1 MRRYG
6 FDWLRVF
13 VIFLLFPFHT
23 ARVFDAWE
31 TNYVKGAA
39 NGFSTWFVAAV
50 SYWFM
55 PLLFVI
61 AGYSAYAALGKRT
74 VREYTRERM
83 RRLLVPLLFGIV
95 IIAPPQGYMSRL
107 AAGDS
112 IGYFRFLGQYFT
124 DFSDLS
130 GYTGSFSPDHL
141 WFILYLL
148 VIGTALISPL
158 LWLRRHADRLGRL
171 AKPWL
176 LLLGFIPV
184 TIMLVLPDFGGQN
197 MFYDAMLFFLGAAM
211 ATSEDFM
218 DVLRRY
224 RWPLLAGALVT
235 SGAKFTIIAAGGW
248 QDGYT
253 LAGIGFALLNQL
265 SAWLLI
271 LALMGIA
278 DAYLNRPSK
287 ALAYL
292 SRASYP
298 VYIVHQTLLIVIA
311 YFVVQSTLSPTAQYL
326 IIMAG
331 TLAASLGIFELCR
344 RFRPTRVVLGI
355 KG

>member
-31 TNYVKGAA
+31 PFYAKGVV
-39 NGFSTWFVAAV
+39 NGFSTWFVSAV

-61 AGYSAYAALGKRT
+61 AGYSAYTALGKRT
-74 VREYTRERM
+74 VREYTRERLL
-83 RRLLVPLLFGIV
+83 RLLVPLLFGIV
-95 IIAPPQGYMSRL
+95 FIAPPQGYMARL
-107 AAGDS
+107 AAGES
-112 IGYFRFLGQYFT
+112 IGYLRFLGAYFT

-141 WFILYLL
+141 WFILYLF

-158 LWLRRHADRLGRL
+158 LWLRRHADRAARL
-171 AKPWL
+171 ARPWI
-176 LLLGFIPV
+176 LLLGFLPV
-184 TIMLVLPDFGGQN
+184 TLMLTLPDFGGQN
-197 MFYDAMLFFLGAAM
+197 MFYDAMLFFLGAVM
-211 ATSEDFM
+211 ATSESFVDI
-218 DVLRRY
+218 LRRM
-224 RWPLLAGALVT
+224 RWPLLAGALLT
-235 SGAKFTIIAAGGW
+235 ASAKFILVATVGW

-265 SAWLLI
+265 SAWLMI
-271 LALMGIA
+271 LALMGLA
-278 DAYLNRPSK
+278 DVYLNRPSK
-287 ALAYL
+287 TLAYL

-298 VYIVHQTLLIVIA
+298 VYIVHQTVLVVIA
-311 YFVVQSTLSPTAQYL
+311 YFVVKSSLAPTEQYL
-326 IIMAG
+326 VIMLG
-331 TLAASLGIFELCR
+331 TLIVSLGIFEVCR
-344 RFRPTRVVLGI
+344 HFKATRIVLGI
-355 KG
+355 K